1 MYHRGGDRGW
11 QHGHH
16 QMDVPPSRG
25 HRSRPYRGGYHD
37 HRDHDRYESYHNNAC
52 HDRNYNDNQYVDYEE
67 RAYSEYERKQSYN
80 EYREHREPVYNR
92 GVRHDGGYHKETYYH
107 DSYQRGHGEPVR
119 YRGSVPEAPHKK
131 YPHKSV
137 KLYKKENDF
146 QMKTT
151 PQQPIEKVNHN
162 PGPIIVTLTPGIT
175 EDTSEDKSSKAESPE
190 QNDKPSQNC
199 EKPSKDT
206 TKLESIKKDDFE
218 ADSVEL
224 LSSPSNQI
232 HETLPASNIETELT
246 ECKDSL
252 QTEQS
257 VQEEK
262 QQVSVNLGKRALS
275 EEKDFDFNVDQRKGE
290 SFAEKRLCSSHDR
303 DDHFLEKT
311 VQIPLLGDLGDMPS
325 ETLETMVPASISDH
339 ENTESVVNCEL
350 PDAAQELRSAFIL
363 ARKEQ
368 IEVAFAQDCKTFAFV
383 ASTLLKKDP
392 SIQAAV
398 RSALHSSLQEMAGL
412 CVQELNNFIDQY
424 DSKV

>member
-37 HRDHDRYESYHNNAC
+37 HREHGSYHNN
-52 HDRNYNDNQYVDYEE
+52 HDRNYNDSQYVEYEE
-67 RAYSEYERKQSYN
+67 RSYSEYHEGNHSYT

-92 GVRHDGGYHKETYYH
+92 GVRHDDGYHKETYYRG
-107 DSYQRGHGEPVR
+107 SYQRGRGEHVR
-119 YRGSVPEAPHKK
+119 YRGNVPEAPNKK

-146 QMKTT
+146 RVKKS
-151 PQQPIEKVNHN
+151 PSQPIEKVNHN
-162 PGPIIVTLTPGIT
+162 PGRIIVTLTPGVT
-175 EDTSEDKSSKAESPE
+175 EDTSEDKTNKGESPE

-206 TKLESIKKDDFE
+206 TKLESVKKDDDVE
-218 ADSVEL
+218 ADSIEI

-232 HETLPASNIETELT
+232 HETLTASNIKTELT
-246 ECKDSL
+246 ECKDPL

-257 VQEEK
+257 VQEVK
-262 QQVSVNLGKRALS
+262 QQTSVNLGKRALS
-275 EEKDFDFNVDQRKGE
+275 EKKDFDFNVDQRKVE
-290 SFAEKRLCSSHDR
+290 FFAEKRLCSSQDR
-303 DDHFLEKT
+303 DDCFLEKT

-325 ETLETMVPASISDH
+325 EAVDTTVSASTSEH

-350 PDAAQELRSAFIL
+350 PDAAQEVRTAFIL

-368 IEVAFAQDCKTFAFV
+368 IELAFAQDCKTFAFV

-392 SIQAAV
+392 SIEAAV
-398 RSALHSSLQEMAGL
+398 TSALHSSLQEMAGL

-424 DSKV
+424 DSRM